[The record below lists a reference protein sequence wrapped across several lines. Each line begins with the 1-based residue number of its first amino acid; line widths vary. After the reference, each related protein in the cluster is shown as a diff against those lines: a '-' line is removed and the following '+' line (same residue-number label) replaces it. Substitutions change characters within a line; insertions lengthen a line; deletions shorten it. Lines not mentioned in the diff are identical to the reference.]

1 MKSKVITIAAC
12 LFMTLTAGAKN
23 IKSVVLKSEP
33 EMVFANC
40 ENRIKSNIRFEKG
53 IKEIVTDLK
62 NKTVT
67 VKYDDDKTNVDNIII
82 GFSRI
87 DYKASV
93 VKDTTEEKGK

>member
-23 IKSVVLKSEP
+23 IKSVVLKTQP
-33 EMVFANC
+33 EMVCANC
-40 ENRIKSNIRFEKG
+40 ENRIKS

-67 VKYDDDKTNVDNIII
+67 VKYDADKTNVDNIII

>member
-1 MKSKVITIAAC
+1 MRSKVITIAAC
-12 LFMTLTAGAKN
+12 LFMTLAVGAKN
-23 IKSVVLKSEP
+23 IKSVVLKTQP
-33 EMVFANC
+33 EMVCANC

-67 VKYDDDKTNVDNIII
+67 VKYDADKTNVDNIII

-93 VKDTTEEKGK
+93 VKETTEEKGK